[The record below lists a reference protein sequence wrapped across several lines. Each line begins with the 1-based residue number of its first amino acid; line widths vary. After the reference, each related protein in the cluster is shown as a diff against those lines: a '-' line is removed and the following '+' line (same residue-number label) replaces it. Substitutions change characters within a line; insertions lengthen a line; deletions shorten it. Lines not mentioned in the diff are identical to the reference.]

1 MRIKKANQHFIARSV
16 LSKAASFA
24 AKSKDRAEAISLAFL
39 IAFTASPVMASGI
52 VDEIGTNLMCQCGC
66 TMVLNTCECG
76 TAEQM
81 RGEIRTMVDQGK
93 TKDDVLNF
101 YVAKYGDKVLSA
113 PKAEGFNLSAYITP
127 FAVILASALAI
138 GLIVRQWVLRTRGAT
153 EEPVLAAAPTSPASP
168 DELRARMQRELDE
181 YE

>member
-1 MRIKKANQHFIARSV
+1 MRIFKIAI
-16 LSKAASFA
+16 A
-24 AKSKDRAEAISLAFL
+24 LAFL
-39 IAFTASPVMASGI
+39 IAFTTMPAMAGGI
-52 VDEIGTNLMCQCGC
+52 VDEISANLMCQCGC

-81 RGEIRTMVDQGK
+81 RGEIKAMLDQGK
-93 TKDDVLNF
+93 TKDDILKF
-101 YVAKYGDKVLSA
+101 YIGKYGDKVLSA

-138 GLIVRQWVLRTRGAT
+138 GLIVRQWVLRTK
-153 EEPVLAAAPTSPASP
+153 AAPTEPALAPTSLVP
-168 DELRARMQRELDE
+168 ATTEDLRAQLTKELSE